1 MGGLLTY
8 HVAGAQRS
16 GRRRELLRVE
26 HRGRARRSP
35 ATSSC
40 PIQFH
45 FGEADGYIPLD
56 QVAQI
61 EAAFA
66 GRADAEVHVQPGAG
80 HAFDNHE
87 SAMFHNPDAA
97 AAAWALT
104 TGFLAKHLPVS

>member
-1 MGGLLTY
+1 MRPTGT
-8 HVAGAQRS
+8 
-16 GRRRELLRVE
+16 
-26 HRGRARRSP
+26 SP
-35 ATSSC
+35 STRWR
-40 PIQFH
+40 
-45 FGEADGYIPLD
+45 
-56 QVAQI
+56 QI
-61 EAAFA
+61 EEAFA